1 MHVYPDNASS
11 KLGLDLVLEE
21 IAGYAYTSLAQ
32 SALASQKPS
41 SVRDQ
46 VLHELTVVSELKD
59 LIQFD
64 DPLPFRSFENITP
77 SLKAIGP
84 EESFI
89 ESTGLLLINE
99 VLQVSRLLASYLH
112 ARKAKYP
119 KLAATYEALV
129 PLEDVERRIEQ
140 VCERDGSIKDSA
152 SDDLQRIRRQI
163 IRQQNNLRNALSRAL
178 KDAIGKGFA
187 TEGQPT
193 MRSGR
198 MVIPVRAE
206 AKRKVD
212 GFVHDVSATGQTVYI
227 EPASCLVLNND
238 LRSLE
243 ADERQEVIRVLKEVA
258 ALIRPHRQ
266 IIRDNQHL
274 LVAFDLHQ
282 AKARWAKRHRAIVP
296 TIPDKPI
303 VDIREGRNPVLESH
317 FNRENKGE
325 GERAVV
331 PLDLAIGEDFTTLVI
346 TGPNAG
352 GKSVA
357 LKSLGLFA
365 MLVGYGIPIPVK
377 DTSRFGLFTRLF
389 VDLGDEQSIEQDL
402 STFSSHIRNMREILE
417 QADDRSLVLIDEA
430 GTGTDPAEGGALAQA
445 ILEILTERGT
455 RTAVTTHHGALK
467 VFAHTTEGVEN
478 ASMQFDRDTLAPTYR
493 YQAGIPGSSFA
504 FEIGQR
510 MGLHPDA
517 LERARQLVGDQKL
530 QVEDLLSTLESRNI
544 ALEKELKEA
553 RIAARK
559 AEESYQKYNRLRKQ
573 LNDRKLEIQEAAIEK
588 ADEVVKQ
595 ANAAVERTIRE
606 IKESQAGKE
615 ATRAA
620 RHALE
625 AFKVD
630 VADQYN
636 QTRKKR
642 KQQID
647 TPAKSRKGAGKFDV
661 GDQVVLDDGNTHCEV
676 LRIEGK
682 EAVILSGAMQLR
694 VKRDRLTRVGGKKK
708 QQVKIKQYGTGP
720 QPALSSLKAQTSIDL
735 RGSRVEDALIKV
747 NRVLDEAIAANL
759 NHVEVLHGKGTGAL
773 REAIRDMLRERT
785 DVERFEE
792 PNWDQGGAGVTLVY
806 LK

>member
-21 IAGYAYTSLAQ
+21 IASYAYTTLAQ
-32 SALASQKPS
+32 SALGSQKPS
-41 SVRDQ
+41 SMRDQ

-59 LIQFD
+59 LVQFD
-64 DPLPFRSFENITP
+64 DPLPFHSFEDITP

-112 ARKAKYP
+112 VRKAKYP
-119 KLAATYEALV
+119 KLAATYQALV
-129 PLEDVERRIEQ
+129 PVEDVERRIEQ
-140 VCERDGSIKDSA
+140 VSERDGSIKDSA

-282 AKARWAKRHRAIVP
+282 AKARWARRHRAIVP

-517 LERARQLVGDQKL
+517 LERARELVGDQKL

-553 RIAARK
+553 RIAGRK
-559 AEESYQKYNRLRKQ
+559 AEESYQKYNLLRKQ

-636 QTRKKR
+636 KTRKKR
-642 KQQID
+642 KQQKE
-647 TPAKSRKGAGKFDV
+647 TPAKSRKGAGKFGV
-661 GDQVVLDDGNTHCEV
+661 GDQVVLDDGNTPCEV

-735 RGSRVEDALIKV
+735 RGSRVDDALIKV